1 MYILFPIHEAL
12 KRCLKV
18 DGVFMS
24 LHVVDPDVD
33 SSQKSRGSN
42 SNSCTGIIRDLLV
55 CLNRGPL
62 VFSIVLTK
70 NP

>member
-1 MYILFPIHEAL
+1 MYIFFPIQEAL

-33 SSQKSRGSN
+33 SPKKSRG

>member
-33 SSQKSRGSN
+33 PPKKSRGSN
-42 SNSCTGIIRDLLV
+42 SCMGIIRDLLV
-55 CLNRGPL
+55 CLNRGSL
-62 VFSIVLTK
+62 VLSL
-70 NP
+70 